1 MADGM
6 HASVP
11 EVIAAA
17 RKIQA
22 QGEALETAMRTA
34 MGNIVKAENAGDVF
48 PSDEF
53 TDTFLRTY
61 HKPTEGGH
69 LNDAIKAN
77 VEKLGPTMKEFGEY
91 LVGGMWTTAGTDY
104 DSGSDIAKA

>member
-1 MADGM
+1 MAERM
-6 HASVP
+6 HASIP

-17 RKIQA
+17 REIQA
-22 QGEALETAMRTA
+22 QGEALEKAMKTAV
-34 MGNIVKAENAGDVF
+34 GNIVKAENAGDVF

-53 TDTFLRTY
+53 TDTFLKTY
-61 HKPTEGGH
+61 HKPTEAGD
-69 LNDAIKAN
+69 LNDAIKSN

-91 LVGGMWTTAGTDY
+91 LVGGMWTTAGTDH